1 MQFNK
6 SFQLNFLLALLI
18 ILVAISSS
26 CSPKIKSWSQES
38 ISSPEIADIDHG
50 GMAILPVIVLNEPLI
65 NSDQTSKD
73 TKSVHNPY
81 SVEVKKDSGDK
92 TYKKGSDSYRVILS
106 AILLSKIKYMWPT
119 QIIVSHTDA
128 LMRLNDKGLSQEY
141 SRFNSDFSRAGFN
154 SSSLLKSFG
163 EAFNCRY
170 IFISQAV
177 ITKSESDVALTF
189 VYSFGRKSVLY
200 TVNYYGQIWDVQ
212 SKRQVW
218 GGSGVASSLL
228 VSFEDQPLIEEMAS
242 QAVDSMLKK
251 ISSKGDQ

>member
-1 MQFNK
+1 MQSKKN
-6 SFQLNFLLALLI
+6 FQLHFPLALLI
-18 ILVAISSS
+18 ILVAIFTG
-26 CSPKIKSWSQES
+26 CSPRIKSWSQES

-50 GMAILPVIVLNEPLI
+50 GMAVLPVIVLSEPLI
-65 NSDQTSKD
+65 DSEQASND
-73 TKSVHNPY
+73 TKSVQDPY
-81 SVEVKKDSGDK
+81 SVEVKIGSDDK
-92 TYKKGSDSYRVILS
+92 TYKKGTDSYRVILS
-106 AILLSKIKYMWPT
+106 AILLSKIKSMLPT
-119 QIIVSHTDA
+119 QVIVSHTDA

-154 SSSLLKSFG
+154 SSLLESFG

-177 ITKSESDVALTF
+177 LTKSESNVELTF

-212 SKRQVW
+212 NKRQVW

-228 VSFEDQPLIEEMAS
+228 VSYEDQPLIEEMAS

-251 ISSKGDQ
+251 ISSNSIQ